1 MSVVM
6 SGDPMRRVLVLLFIM
21 VATIVV
27 PGAAPATAQ
36 ISTLDA
42 QRANA
47 GALFDRRLDALSAMR
62 AELSG
67 DVTKYER
74 ACRGKVTTG
83 RGIGAVF
90 LGSEL
95 VWLAQALHI
104 DNETTP
110 ECRILV
116 TGIKMRSQQVS
127 RELEQIDEDAR
138 RRGIYPGVMRDLKR
152 GYRFE

>member
-1 MSVVM
+1 
-6 SGDPMRRVLVLLFIM
+6 MRRVLVLLFIM
-21 VATIVV
+21 VAIIVV

-42 QRANA
+42 
-47 GALFDRRLDALSAMR
+47 LSAMR
-62 AELSG
+62 TELSG

-83 RGIGAVF
+83 RWIGAVL

-95 VWLAQALHI
+95 MWLAQALLI

-116 TGIKMRSQQVS
+116 TGIKMRSQQAS

-152 GYRFE
+152 GYRLE